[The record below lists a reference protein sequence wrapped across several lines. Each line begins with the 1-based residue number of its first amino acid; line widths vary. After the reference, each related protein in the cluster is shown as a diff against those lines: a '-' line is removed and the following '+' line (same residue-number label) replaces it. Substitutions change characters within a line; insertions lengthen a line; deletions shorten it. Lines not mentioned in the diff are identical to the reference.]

1 MAQNLV
7 IKCSHAGHS
16 RTVIEGKCEVGT
28 ARMIRNVRDQVDS
41 ENRGAECLRSAILVC
56 FLHQTE
62 N

>member
-1 MAQNLV
+1 MQV
-7 IKCSHAGHS
+7 IAKLTKK
-16 RTVIEGKCEVGT
+16 RKCEVDT

-41 ENRGAECLRSAILVC
+41 EIRGAKCLRSEILVC